1 MEINKHNI
9 IPTFTMS
16 FIKSMKLFMKQLY
29 LTMNSKTKSK
39 KTRTIVEL
47 VIKIMLNFDTMSH
60 W

>member
-1 MEINKHNI
+1 
-9 IPTFTMS
+9 MS